1 MTTTTVQTR
10 RPRRPATS
18 TPPWW
23 HVALTRPPA
32 IWPLT
37 PMALTLDDGPWS
49 VACDGRRLIA
59 VPGVTDGCDDAARVL
74 GPDSLAAVRTW
85 LSPFAAKRKRLDTFR
100 AWLSDGLAPA
110 VCVWCRV
117 PFGKP
122 HRLRGT
128 GCDKGEVGVYDVATI
143 GANIGPAQFNRYLLL
158 DTFAAAPGEWISIE
172 RPGEPMAMARFAGEG
187 WRAVVMP
194 TRYVAGGIRWR
205 GP

>member
-10 RPRRPATS
+10 RPRPARS

-23 HVALTRPPA
+23 HVALTSPPA
-32 IWPLT
+32 IRLLT
-37 PMALTLDDGPWS
+37 PMALKLADGPWS
-49 VACDGRRLIA
+49 VACDRRRMIA
-59 VPGVTDGCDDAARVL
+59 VPGVTDGCDDAAKVL
-74 GPDSLAAVRTW
+74 GGALADVRSW
-85 LSPFAAKRKRLDTFR
+85 LAPFAAKRRRLDTFR

-122 HRLRGT
+122 HRVRGT
-128 GCDKGEVGVYDVATI
+128 PCDKGKVGVYDVATI

-172 RPGEPMAMARFAGEG
+172 RPSEPMARARFAGEG

-194 TRYVAGGIRWR
+194 TKNVAGGIRWR
-205 GP
+205 G